1 MDDITSMQDEVV
13 FDLLETTLLLVEDQ
27 LINREMLKSILSD
40 RYQLLTAE
48 DGIEALEILE
58 REHDRISLVIT
69 DIVMPRLDGFGLIEA
84 MHSNDT
90 YSAIP
95 IIVATNQSDIDSELK
110 ALALGANDFLRKPY
124 NPELIRHRVAS
135 TLRLVES
142 VTTIKQVEREALTS
156 LYTKEFFSAYCQDV
170 LKTRPDAAYDL
181 VDLNINNFKLANE
194 LYGEKTADA
203 VLAQIGNELYKEARE
218 LKGMATRTGG
228 DDFVMFLPRRE
239 DYDTY
244 LPNLEARLMSNE
256 DLPKMKL
263 RFGVLHIDDSER
275 KLPGRILMDHV
286 RIAND
291 HARGI
296 LTRPYVTYDS
306 DLRSQLVDEQEL
318 VSTFDTAIREGQ
330 FKVYYQPKYR
340 LSDETLVGAEALVRW
355 IHPDRGFMSPGLF
368 IPLFE
373 KNGLINRLDNFVW
386 ETTCQNIARW
396 TERFG
401 KCVPISV
408 NVSRTDIYQPDL
420 VGIFKRMVA
429 DAGIA
434 MGSLSLEVTE
444 SAYINDPEDIINI
457 VSELH
462 EAGFPIEMDDF
473 GTGYSSLSMLTTLPF
488 DILKLDMSFLE
499 ADFSPEDPG
508 MIGFVLEL
516 AKWLDVKIIAEGV
529 ETKEQAQNL
538 REMGC
543 NYAQGYY
550 YSKPVPQ
557 EEFEEKFLASWA

>member
-1 MDDITSMQDEVV
+1 
-13 FDLLETTLLLVEDQ
+13 
-27 LINREMLKSILSD
+27 
-40 RYQLLTAE
+40 
-48 DGIEALEILE
+48 
-58 REHDRISLVIT
+58 
-69 DIVMPRLDGFGLIEA
+69 
-84 MHSNDT
+84 
-90 YSAIP
+90 
-95 IIVATNQSDIDSELK
+95 
-110 ALALGANDFLRKPY
+110 
-124 NPELIRHRVAS
+124 
-135 TLRLVES
+135 
-142 VTTIKQVEREALTS
+142 
-156 LYTKEFFSAYCQDV
+156 
-170 LKTRPDAAYDL
+170 
-181 VDLNINNFKLANE
+181 
-194 LYGEKTADA
+194 
-203 VLAQIGNELYKEARE
+203 
-218 LKGMATRTGG
+218 
-228 DDFVMFLPRRE
+228 
-239 DYDTY
+239 
-244 LPNLEARLMSNE
+244 
-256 DLPKMKL
+256 
-263 RFGVLHIDDSER
+263 
-275 KLPGRILMDHV
+275 MDHV